1 MADALT
7 VDELCQRA
15 RKLLKSGRAQDALVA
30 FEEAR
35 QMSDLDA
42 DIHEGLANTHCQLK
56 DYEAAARHFETAT
69 RLDPRR
75 GACWINLG
83 AVYNRL
89 ANYPKAVEVLRRAVQ
104 IDRKSSIGFYN
115 LGVAYKNVKQ
125 WAMAIPAYREAIRID
140 PTMADAHLNLGNVY
154 LEQGNLPQAEAQYKK
169 ALEIDPG
176 LERARRGLEK
186 TAARRDAA
194 KQSSSPFGRLVN
206 LEGTPRPEETIGREL
221 STAERIKDRK
231 YLFELL
237 DQILMDVR
245 ELTDC
250 LAGQVDPGLRTLNRL
265 LTHQASMHGEPLTKT
280 EALERYQEAC
290 TALSPR
296 LRHFRRLLRQLRDH
310 EAEVK

>member
-42 DIHEGLANTHCQLK
+42 EIHDGLANAHCQLK
-56 DYEAAARHFETAT
+56 DYEAAARHFEIAT

-75 GACWINLG
+75 SAYWINLG

-89 ANYPKAVEVLRRAVQ
+89 ANYPKAAEVLRRAVQ

-115 LGVAYKNVKQ
+115 LGVAYKNLKQ
-125 WAMAIPAYREAIRID
+125 WAMAVPAYREAIRID
-140 PTMADAHLNLGNVY
+140 PKMADAHLNLGNVY
-154 LEQGNLPQAEAQYKK
+154 LEQGNLPLAETQYKK
-169 ALEIDPG
+169 ALELDPD
-176 LERARRGLEK
+176 LERARRGLEL

-206 LEGTPRPEETIGREL
+206 LEEPPKPEESTAREL
-221 STAERIKDRK
+221 TAPERIKDRK
-231 YLFELL
+231 ALFELL
-237 DQILMDVR
+237 EQVLLDVK
-245 ELTDC
+245 ELTEC
-250 LAGQVDPGLRTLNRL
+250 LGGQVDPGLRTLNRL

-280 EALERYQEAC
+280 EALQQYQEAR
-290 TALSPR
+290 TAFVPR
-296 LRHFRRLLRQLRDH
+296 LRHFRRLMRQLRDH
-310 EAEVK
+310 EAQVK